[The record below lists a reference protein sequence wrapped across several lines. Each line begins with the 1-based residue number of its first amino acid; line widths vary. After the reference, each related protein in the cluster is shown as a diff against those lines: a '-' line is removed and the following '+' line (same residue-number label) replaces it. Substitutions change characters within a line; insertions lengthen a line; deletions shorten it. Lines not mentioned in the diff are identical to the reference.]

1 MDARL
6 ALGGEGKGA
15 ELGSEL
21 KGGLGA
27 CALRT
32 SKSRLCCLACAL
44 SLEDLPDEEGKAG
57 TL

>member
-6 ALGGEGKGA
+6 ALGGEGKRA
-15 ELGSEL
+15 ELGGEL

>member
-1 MDARL
+1 MDARP

-15 ELGSEL
+15 EPGGEL
-21 KGGLGA
+21 QRRLGA

-32 SKSRLCCLACAL
+32 GKSRLRSLACAL
-44 SLEDLPDEEGKAG
+44 SLEDLPDEEGEAG

>member
-1 MDARL
+1 MDARP

-15 ELGSEL
+15 ELGSEF
-21 KGGLGA
+21 KRRLGA

-44 SLEDLPDEEGKAG
+44 SLEDLPDEEGEAG